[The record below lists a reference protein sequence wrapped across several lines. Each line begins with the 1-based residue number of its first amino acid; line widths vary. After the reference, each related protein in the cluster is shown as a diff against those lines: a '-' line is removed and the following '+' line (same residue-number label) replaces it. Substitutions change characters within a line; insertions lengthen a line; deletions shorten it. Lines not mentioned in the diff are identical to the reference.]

1 MMIEDTLGYREMM
14 RMTQILR
21 LIEPDIVP
29 VTEIDQDP
37 FLRRSI
43 FCFSFALLSLTTRRF
58 FGNHLPIFNNVHQSF
73 SVRSPFLKY

>member
-21 LIEPDIVP
+21 LIEPDIIP
-29 VTEIDQDP
+29 VTKIDQDP

-43 FCFSFALLSLTTRRF
+43 FLLFLCFAFAYDSA
-58 FGNHLPIFNNVHQSF
+58 
-73 SVRSPFLKY
+73 FLR